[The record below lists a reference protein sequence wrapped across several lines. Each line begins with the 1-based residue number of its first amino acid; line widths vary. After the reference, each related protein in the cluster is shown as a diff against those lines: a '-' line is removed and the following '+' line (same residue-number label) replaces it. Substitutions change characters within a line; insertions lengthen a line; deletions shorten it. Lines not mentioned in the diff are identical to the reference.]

1 MTEFVIGINK
11 SLTIF
16 SLCLSGKFLL
26 PLPMFDFLKQL
37 TDPQSIIH
45 YGGLWLLLFVV
56 FAETGLFIG
65 FFLPG
70 DSLIF
75 ISGLLCAT
83 KPDLLGVPFLVL
95 MPSLILAA
103 ILGNVFGYWFGK
115 KTGEKL
121 YTRKDSFL
129 FRKQHLI
136 TTKAFYDKHGGTA
149 LILGRFLPII
159 RTFAPILAGVI
170 KVDFKIFMMYNVLG
184 AIAWI
189 GSIASIAYFL
199 GKQYPSIENYIGSI
213 VIGLIIITTIPVVVT
228 YLQSR
233 KK

>member
-1 MTEFVIGINK
+1 
-11 SLTIF
+11 
-16 SLCLSGKFLL
+16 
-26 PLPMFDFLKQL
+26 MFEFLKQL
-37 TDPQSIIH
+37 TNPESIIQ

-83 KPDLLGVPFLVL
+83 KPHLLNTSIFLL
-95 MPSLILAA
+95 ISLLISSAV
-103 ILGNVFGYWFGK
+103 LGNIVGYWFGK
-115 KTGEKL
+115 KTGENLFHK
-121 YTRKDSFL
+121 KDTFL
-129 FRKQHLI
+129 FRKKHLE
-136 TTKAFYDKHGGTA
+136 TTKLFYNKHGGKA

-170 KVDFKIFMMYNVLG
+170 QVDFKRFMFYNIVG
-184 AIAWI
+184 AFLWI
-189 GSIASIAYFL
+189 TSLSSLAFFL
-199 GKQYPSIENYIGSI
+199 GKEFPQIENYIGYI
-213 VIGLIIITTIPVVVT
+213 VIGLITITTIPVFIT
-228 YLQSR
+228 YLKNR

>member
-1 MTEFVIGINK
+1 
-11 SLTIF
+11 
-16 SLCLSGKFLL
+16 
-26 PLPMFDFLKQL
+26 MFEFLKQL
-37 TDPQSIIH
+37 TNPESIIH

-83 KPDLLGVPFLVL
+83 KPHLLNTPIFL
-95 MPSLILAA
+95 LIGLLISSAV
-103 ILGNVFGYWFGK
+103 LGNIVGYWFGK
-115 KTGEKL
+115 KTGENLFQK
-121 YTRKDSFL
+121 KDTFL
-129 FRKQHLI
+129 FRKKHLE
-136 TTKAFYDKHGGTA
+136 TTKLFYSKHGGKA

-170 KVDFKIFMMYNVLG
+170 QVDFKRFMFYNIVG
-184 AIAWI
+184 ATLWI
-189 GSIASIAYFL
+189 TSLSSLAFFL
-199 GKQYPSIENYIGSI
+199 GKKFPQTENYIGYI
-213 VIGLIIITTIPVVVT
+213 VIGLIIITTIPVFMT
-228 YLQSR
+228 YLKNR

>member
-1 MTEFVIGINK
+1 
-11 SLTIF
+11 
-16 SLCLSGKFLL
+16 
-26 PLPMFDFLKQL
+26 MFDFLKQL
-37 TDPQSIIH
+37 TDPQSIIQ

-83 KPDLLGVPFLVL
+83 KPQLLNTSFFVL
-95 MPSLILAA
+95 LPLLMLSA
-103 ILGNVFGYWFGK
+103 ILGNMFGYWFGL

-121 YTRKDSFL
+121 YNRSDSLL
-129 FRKQHLI
+129 FKKKHLI
-136 TTKAFYDKHGGTA
+136 LTKDFYNKHGGKA
-149 LILGRFLPII
+149 LVLGRFLPII

-170 KVDFKIFMMYNVLG
+170 KINFKRFMLYNFIG
-184 AIAWI
+184 ALLWI
-189 GSIASIAYFL
+189 GSICSIAYLL
-199 GKQYPSIENYIGSI
+199 GKQFPAIQNYIGTI
-213 VIGLIIITTIPVVVT
+213 VIGLIVLTTIPILKT
-228 YLQSR
+228 YFNN